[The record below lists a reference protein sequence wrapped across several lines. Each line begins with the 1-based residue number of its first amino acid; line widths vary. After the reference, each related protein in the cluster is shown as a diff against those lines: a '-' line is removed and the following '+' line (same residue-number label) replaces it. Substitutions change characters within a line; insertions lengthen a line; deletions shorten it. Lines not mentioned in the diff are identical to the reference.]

1 MEIQINGTYS
11 YGYHFRLL
19 NQVLSDLKTKD
30 YIPTRVICDYQDT
43 ILPRKLIM
51 EIPCK
56 HDSYN
61 VLEILDIMETVDLN
75 IESFNYNP
83 IKNTYTFI
91 FQVK

>member
-11 YGYHFRLL
+11 YGYLFRLL
-19 NQVLSDLKTKD
+19 NQVLSNLKTKD
-30 YIPTRVICDYQDT
+30 YFPTKIICDYQDT

-56 HDSYN
+56 SDSYN
-61 VLEILDIMETVDLN
+61 VLEILGIMEIVDLY
-75 IESFNYNP
+75 IESFDYYP